1 MVYVGT
7 TGAEWEHCSNS
18 GANPVSNI
26 PATPVIQEKPYIID
40 IGWNWKL
47 MRPKLE
53 HNKVGHT
60 ANWQNADE
68 IDFA

>member
-1 MVYVGT
+1 
-7 TGAEWEHCSNS
+7 
-18 GANPVSNI
+18 
-26 PATPVIQEKPYIID
+26 
-40 IGWNWKL
+40 

-68 IDFA
+68 IDFSQVYVAKDTDSAATINSKLSQGLHLVL